1 MQHERHENSQLR
13 LENERLRIDN
23 MRYKEA
29 LNNAACPACG
39 GPTALAELSFEEH
52 QLRIEN
58 SRLRDEVS
66 SLSLSLFFWCNGNSL
81 NLQSYSLTQ
90 PNSEDKV
97 SSFEVHDSRKPGGG
111 QPPGN
116 HRD

>member
-13 LENERLRIDN
+13 VENERLRIDN

-66 SLSLSLFFWCNGNSL
+66 SLSLSLFLFFL
-81 NLQSYSLTQ
+81 VQRKFIKLT
-90 PNSEDKV
+90 EL
-97 SSFEVHDSRKPGGG
+97 
-111 QPPGN
+111 
-116 HRD
+116 